1 MHAQQRLEGHEERSE
16 GDRTGQT
23 ETKQKVN
30 STPVWIYLTK
40 KKRLRPLSVF
50 FFPPVVVDL
59 RCCRSL
65 YCSYSRERV
74 RVDQTRSIHPFRS
87 FIHSFIRSMHCIH
100 SFKSERLLSLSR
112 QVWISPPFVA
122 RGNNEDEVLR
132 KAAAL
137 IIISASCE
145 TACDHSHCEP
155 RGTWRHLPRVTVT

>member
-50 FFPPVVVDL
+50 FFIPVVVDL

-87 FIHSFIRSMHCIH
+87 FIHSFIRSMHRIH

-112 QVWISPPFVA
+112 QVRGFSPPFVA
-122 RGNNEDEVLR
+122 RGHNQDEVLI

-137 IIISASCE
+137 IIISE
-145 TACDHSHCEP
+145 TAITS
-155 RGTWRHLPRVTVT
+155 TVNHVGHGGICLELQ